1 MGGHHDRPSG
11 SLAAAAED
19 AVRTSEAGGTTAP
32 TAQEPTGTDTLSDVL
47 EAVRL
52 TGALFFL
59 VDASTPW
66 AAEAPATAALAP
78 AILPRTHHV
87 ISYHLITRGAC
98 WCEIAG
104 RPPVPLVAGDVIVI
118 PHGDAYALSS
128 EPGLR
133 SGLTLEETLGW
144 FRQMTTG
151 QLPFVVD
158 EGGGGP
164 ERIGVVCGFL
174 GCDASPFNPVLATL
188 PGLLHV
194 PRSRAG
200 EDRLSA
206 LIDLAV
212 AEARDR
218 RAGGR
223 SVLLRIGE
231 LMFVEVVRRYLSSM
245 RADEAG
251 WLAGL
256 RDPVV
261 GRALALLHETP
272 ARSWTLDDLAREA
285 GASRSVLT
293 ERFAHLVGQPPM
305 HYLAAWRIQLAS
317 RRLADGATKISS
329 VAGEVGYES
338 EAAFS
343 RAFKRLTGVAPAV
356 WRSRQIGSN

>member
-1 MGGHHDRPSG
+1 MGGHHDRSSG
-11 SLAAAAED
+11 TPASAAED
-19 AVRTSEAGGTTAP
+19 AVRFSEPHAP
-32 TAQEPTGTDTLSDVL
+32 PADTLSDVL

-66 AAEAPATAALAP
+66 AAEAPATAVLAP
-78 AILPRTHHV
+78 AILPRVQHV
-87 ISYHLITRGAC
+87 VSYHLVTRGAC

-118 PHGDAYALSS
+118 PHGDAYGLSS

-133 SGLTLEETLGW
+133 SGLTLDETLGW
-144 FRQMTTG
+144 FRQMSAG
-151 QLPFVVD
+151 RLPLVVD

-164 ERIGVVCGFL
+164 GRIGVVCGFL
-174 GCDASPFNPVLATL
+174 GCDALPFNPVLATL
-188 PGLLHV
+188 PELVHV
-194 PRSRAG
+194 PLPRAG
-200 EDRLSA
+200 PDRVSA
-206 LIDLAV
+206 LIELAV
-212 AEARDR
+212 AEARDQ

-231 LMFVEVVRRYLSSM
+231 LMFVEVVRRYLSSVT
-245 RADEAG
+245 ADEGG

-261 GRALALLHETP
+261 GRALASLHETP
-272 ARSWTLDDLAREA
+272 ARSWTIDELAREA
-285 GASRSVLT
+285 GASRSVLI
-293 ERFAHLVGQPPM
+293 ERFTGLVGRPPM

-317 RRLADGATKISS
+317 RRLADGAAKISA

-343 RAFKRLTGVAPAV
+343 RAFKRLTGVAPAA
-356 WRSRQIGSN
+356 WRRRQSESK

>member
-11 SLAAAAED
+11 SPASTAAGG
-19 AVRTSEAGGTTAP
+19 VRLSEADSP
-32 TAQEPTGTDTLSDVL
+32 PPDILSDVL

-59 VDASTPW
+59 VDARAPW
-66 AAEAPATAALAP
+66 VAEAPDTAALAP
-78 AILPRTHHV
+78 AILPRVQQV

-98 WCEIAG
+98 WCEIEG
-104 RPPVPLVAGDVIVI
+104 RPAVPLSAGDVIVV
-118 PHGDAYALSS
+118 PHGAAYSLSS

-144 FRQMTTG
+144 FRQMAG
-151 QLPFVVD
+151 GRLPFVVD

-174 GCDASPFNPVLATL
+174 GCDATPFNPVLAAL
-188 PGLLHV
+188 PELVLV
-194 PRSRAG
+194 PLPRAG
-200 EDRLSA
+200 SDRLGA
-206 LIDLAV
+206 LVELAV
-212 AEARDR
+212 GEARDR

-231 LMFVEVVRRYLSSM
+231 LMFVEVIRRYLSSVK
-245 RADEAG
+245 ADERG

-261 GRALALLHETP
+261 GRALTLLHETP

-285 GASRSVLT
+285 GGSRSVLT
-293 ERFAHLVGQPPM
+293 ERFTHLVGQPPM
-305 HYLAAWRIQLAS
+305 RYLAAWRIQLAS
-317 RRLADGATKISS
+317 RRLGDGTSKIST
-329 VAGEVGYES
+329 VAGDVGYES

-343 RAFKRLTGVAPAV
+343 RAFKRLTGVAPAT
-356 WRSRQIGSN
+356 WRSRSASK

>member
-11 SLAAAAED
+11 FPASTAED
-19 AVRTSEAGGTTAP
+19 AVRLVDPDAP
-32 TAQEPTGTDTLSDVL
+32 PDILSDVL

-52 TGALFFL
+52 SGALFFL

-66 AAEAPATAALAP
+66 VAEAPATAALAP
-78 AILPRTHHV
+78 AILPRAQHIV
-87 ISYHLITRGAC
+87 SYHLVTRGTC

-104 RPPVPLVAGDVIVI
+104 RPPVRLAAGDVIVI
-118 PHGDAYALSS
+118 PHGNAYGLSS

-133 SGLTLEETLGW
+133 SGLTPEETLAW
-144 FRQMTTG
+144 FRRMAAG

-174 GCDASPFNPVLATL
+174 GCDAFPFNPVLATL
-188 PGLLHV
+188 PALFHTPL
-194 PRSRAG
+194 PRTGA
-200 EDRLSA
+200 DRLSG

-231 LMFVEVVRRYLSSM
+231 LLFVEVLRRHLSSM
-245 RADEAG
+245 RADESG

-261 GRALALLHETP
+261 GRALALMHEKP
-272 ARSWTLDDLAREA
+272 ARPWTLDDLARES
-285 GASRSVLT
+285 GTSRSVLT
-293 ERFAHLVGQPPM
+293 ERFAQLVGQPPI

-317 RRLADGATKISS
+317 RRLADGSAKIST

-343 RAFKRLTGVAPAV
+343 RAFKRLTGLAPAE
-356 WRSRQIGSN
+356 WRSRQSATK

>member
-1 MGGHHDRPSG
+1 
-11 SLAAAAED
+11 
-19 AVRTSEAGGTTAP
+19 
-32 TAQEPTGTDTLSDVL
+32 L

-59 VDASTPW
+59 VDAWTPW
-66 AAEAPATAALAP
+66 VAEAPSTEALAP
-78 AILPRTHHV
+78 AILPRGQHV

-104 RPPVPLVAGDVIVI
+104 RPPVPLAAGDVIVI
-118 PHGDAYALSS
+118 PHGDAYSLSS
-128 EPGLR
+128 APRLR

-144 FRQMTTG
+144 FRQMAAG
-151 QLPFVVD
+151 QLPFVVQ

-174 GCDASPFNPVLATL
+174 GCDAIPFNPVLATL
-188 PGLLHV
+188 PELVHV
-194 PRSRAG
+194 PLPRAG
-200 EDRLSA
+200 ADRLAA

-212 AEARDR
+212 AEARER
-218 RAGGR
+218 RPGGR
-223 SVLLRIGE
+223 SVLLRLGE
-231 LMFVEVVRRYLSSM
+231 LMFVEVVRRYLSSVKAGE
-245 RADEAG
+245 RG

-293 ERFAHLVGQPPM
+293 ERFTNLVGQAPM

-317 RRLADGATKISS
+317 RRLGDGPAKIST

-343 RAFKRLTGVAPAV
+343 RAFKRLTGVSPAT
-356 WRSRQIGSN
+356 WRRRRSRSK

>member
-11 SLAAAAED
+11 TPASAAEG
-19 AVRTSEAGGTTAP
+19 AVRLSEADAP
-32 TAQEPTGTDTLSDVL
+32 HPDTLSDVL

-59 VDASTPW
+59 VDAWTPW
-66 AAEAPATAALAP
+66 VAAAPATAALAP
-78 AILPRTHHV
+78 AILPRVQHV
-87 ISYHLITRGAC
+87 ISYHVITQGAC

-104 RPPVPLVAGDVIVI
+104 RAPVPLAAGDVIVI
-118 PHGDAYALSS
+118 PHGDAYSLSS
-128 EPGLR
+128 EPGLC

-144 FRQMTTG
+144 FRQMAGG

-174 GCDASPFNPVLATL
+174 GCDATPFNPVLATL
-188 PGLLHV
+188 PELVHV
-194 PRSRAG
+194 PLPRAG
-200 EDRLSA
+200 ADNLTA
-206 LIDLAV
+206 LIELAV
-212 AEARDR
+212 GEARER

-231 LMFVEVVRRYLSSM
+231 LMFVEVVRRYLSSV
-245 RADEAG
+245 RADERG

-256 RDPVV
+256 HDPVV

-272 ARSWTLDDLAREA
+272 ARSWTLDDLARGV

-293 ERFAHLVGQPPM
+293 ERFTHVVGQPPM

-317 RRLADGATKISS
+317 RRLSDGAAKVST

-343 RAFKRLTGVAPAV
+343 RAFKRLTGVAPAA
-356 WRSRQIGSN
+356 WRSRQGASK